1 MGEKIKIT
9 FLGTSGAIPSIERN
23 HTAVLLSYK
32 SENILVDCG
41 EGTQRQFK
49 YAKLSPNKVTK
60 LLITHWHGDHV
71 LGIPGFLQTL
81 AFSDYKKTLEVY
93 GPVGTKKF
101 MECMLKTFAFSGE
114 VKMKIIELSKE
125 GKFFDSGDFYLE
137 AKKLTHGVSCFAYNF
152 VEKGKLKI
160 DKDKLK
166 KSGLPGGPL
175 MKKLKEGKDVSW
187 KGKKFK
193 FKDLTYGDVE
203 KKVSIVLDTA
213 YDKKI
218 AKFVD
223 GADLLI
229 SEASFDSSFKTKAKE
244 YNHMTSEQAAE
255 IAKAGKVKK
264 LILMHLSQRYGK
276 ATKKLLDEAK
286 KIFSKSSLAED
297 LDIVELN

>member
-1 MGEKIKIT
+1 
-9 FLGTSGAIPSIERN
+9 
-23 HTAVLLSYK
+23 
-32 SENILVDCG
+32 
-41 EGTQRQFK
+41 
-49 YAKLSPNKVTK
+49 
-60 LLITHWHGDHV
+60 
-71 LGIPGFLQTL
+71 
-81 AFSDYKKTLEVY
+81 
-93 GPVGTKKF
+93 
-101 MECMLKTFAFSGE
+101 
-114 VKMKIIELSKE
+114 
-125 GKFFDSGDFYLE
+125 
-137 AKKLTHGVSCFAYNF
+137 
-152 VEKGKLKI
+152 
-160 DKDKLK
+160 
-166 KSGLPGGPL
+166 
-175 MKKLKEGKDVSW
+175 
-187 KGKKFK
+187 
-193 FKDLTYGDVE
+193 
-203 KKVSIVLDTA
+203 